1 MDVKEAVFE
10 KIKERMRR
18 EVSHLLTIPVIF
30 SLGSGAGRVLAG
42 VDVSRIGAV
51 KVAINSSIRDLKQI
65 EGQVDL
71 SIPCGDLG
79 GSGMNPEK
87 GREDYLEVVDVIP
100 HIVEKACEAYGC
112 EDPDVVVT
120 IASVG
125 HGFGSGSLPEHVKAV
140 KSSYPNTVH
149 IVFAVTPFHFE
160 GEGPMIRA
168 YTSLKEAVKHITVF
182 PLSNHIAS
190 LKLNVDP
197 RKVKLSDVFNAI
209 NSHVVEVLN
218 SLFDALTATE
228 GIRMGMDRSDL
239 MNMIQ
244 GEVGAIGMAKYQS
257 LSGLTADKVL
267 QDVAS
272 SIYVKPVVGPD
283 GAYGTYLVDSC
294 EKVPLSLL
302 NELSRLL
309 VSRWMLKT
317 RYLKP
322 LILERDRLGSTV
334 LVILTNLLLRK
345 HVERELQSLVLGS
358 EAGEYW
364 SKSLAKKL
372 KGLLSE
378 H

>member
-1 MDVKEAVFE
+1 LDVKEAVFE

>member
-1 MDVKEAVFE
+1 LDVREAVLE
-10 KIKERMRR
+10 KIRERMKR
-18 EVSHLLTIPVIF
+18 EVRHLLTIPVVF

-42 VDVSRIGAV
+42 VDASRIGAV

-71 SIPCGDLG
+71 SIPCGGLG

-87 GREDYLEVVDVIP
+87 GREDYLEVADVVP

-125 HGFGSGSLPEHVKAV
+125 HGFGSGSLPEHVKV
-140 KSSYPNTVH
+140 IKGSYPNTVH

-160 GEGPMIRA
+160 GEAPMIRA
-168 YTSLKEAVKHITVF
+168 YVSLREAVKQVTVF
-182 PLSNHIAS
+182 PLSNHIAGM
-190 LKLNVDP
+190 KLGMDP
-197 RKVKLSDVFNAI
+197 RKVKVSDVFNAI
-209 NSHVVEVLN
+209 NSHVAEVLN
-218 SLFDALTATE
+218 TLFSALTATE
-228 GIRMGMDRSDL
+228 GVRMGMDRSDL
-239 MNMIQ
+239 MSLIR

-257 LSGLTADKVL
+257 LLGLTADRVL

-317 RYLKP
+317 QYLKP
-322 LILERDRLGSTV
+322 LILERDRLGSSI

-345 HVERELQSLVLGS
+345 HVEGELQSLILGS

-364 SKSLAKKL
+364 SKSLAKKI
-372 KGLLSE
+372 KGLFSGR
-378 H
+378 